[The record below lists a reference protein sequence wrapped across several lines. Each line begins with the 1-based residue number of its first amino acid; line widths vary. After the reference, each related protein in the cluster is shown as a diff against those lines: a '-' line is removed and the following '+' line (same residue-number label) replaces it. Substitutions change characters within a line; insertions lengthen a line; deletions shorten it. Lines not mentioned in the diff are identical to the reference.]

1 MLYARR
7 DVVAASDAFN
17 ARTQPP
23 LFQREDAAH
32 HDRGGLFFPDDS
44 RNENKVS
51 LLAMYDRGNAIHGNL
66 VR

>member
-7 DVVAASDAFN
+7 DFVAASDAFN

-32 HDRGGLFFPDDS
+32 HNRGGLFFPDDS
-44 RNENKVS
+44 RHENQVS
-51 LLAMYDRGNAIHGNL
+51 LLAMHDRGNAIHGNL